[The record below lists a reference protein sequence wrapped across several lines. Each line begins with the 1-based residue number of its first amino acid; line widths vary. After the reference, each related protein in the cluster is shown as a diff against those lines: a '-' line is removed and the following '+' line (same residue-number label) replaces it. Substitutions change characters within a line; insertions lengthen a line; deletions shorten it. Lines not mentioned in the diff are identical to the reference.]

1 MSLLTTASPWNT
13 GGGTRKRVSS
23 IGKRKTQRAD
33 TDNTEETDQSSDMLN
48 INDFS
53 SSEKKYSIIS
63 ENFDS
68 TMTTNSEREKT
79 VSELLNKIT
88 ASSSDAG
95 SGLADFKPLAN
106 NLAKSSE
113 GFESNLLKKAATPTT
128 NPLPSDFR
136 SDELS
141 NYNKSYEAGGIL
153 GKPYYSSMGIAKDN
167 GSTSEGN
174 QVLFQKLNYM
184 THILEDIQMEK
195 TSNVT
200 EELIL
205 YSFLGVFVIFIV
217 DSFTR
222 AGKYYR

>member
-33 TDNTEETDQSSDMLN
+33 TDNTEETDNDMLN

-53 SSEKKYSIIS
+53 SSEKKYNIIS

-68 TMTTNSEREKT
+68 TMTMNSEREKT

-95 SGLADFKPLAN
+95 SGLADFKPLSN

-113 GFESNLLKKAATPTT
+113 GFESNLLKKAATP
-128 NPLPSDFR
+128 LPSDFR
-136 SDELS
+136 SEELS

-153 GKPYYSSMGIAKDN
+153 GKPYYSSMGISKDN
-167 GSTSEGN
+167 GSTGEGN